1 MVLRVDGCTLSY
13 AAKSNFFHVQATW
26 HTSSAVLTSSRNMF
40 DIDTFNMSQTM
51 RLQDKKPRRVLSCST
66 DTPSALQPCVC
77 PSEAAGIHNCTSV
90 NTDVSIDFKSF
101 PGLEL
106 TKEILEPVELPNRWH
121 FGDVGFSCLRS
132 NSPGSGILSRTSREE
147 AEST

>member
-1 MVLRVDGCTLSY
+1 M
-13 AAKSNFFHVQATW
+13 
-26 HTSSAVLTSSRNMF
+26 
-40 DIDTFNMSQTM
+40 
-51 RLQDKKPRRVLSCST
+51 
-66 DTPSALQPCVC
+66 
-77 PSEAAGIHNCTSV
+77 HNCTSV